1 MKKIRLLVSVLLC
14 MVMMV
19 GVSACGCS
27 TQNTEDK
34 GNKTNTNNT
43 AINNTNATDTSTT
56 NGGKETLVVY
66 FSATGTT
73 RGVAEKIAKV
83 TNADIYEIT
92 AAEPY
97 SDADL
102 DWHDNNSRSTK
113 EQNDSSVRPTIGSAP
128 ISLDGYKTIYIG
140 YPIWWG
146 EEPRIMD
153 TFVEANKFDGKTV
166 IPFCTSG
173 GSGIGKSGKN
183 LEKLAGAG
191 NWLSGGRLNG
201 SDSEND
207 IKSWVEKQK

>member
-128 ISLDGYKTIYIG
+128 ISLDGYNTIYIG